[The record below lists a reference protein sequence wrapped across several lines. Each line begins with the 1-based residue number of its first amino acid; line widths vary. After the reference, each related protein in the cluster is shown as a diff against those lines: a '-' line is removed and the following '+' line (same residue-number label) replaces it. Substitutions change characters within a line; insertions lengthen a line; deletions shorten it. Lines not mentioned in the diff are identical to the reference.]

1 MERQYILNMNL
12 HRKITGYSIAFTLVE
27 LLVVISIIGLLAG
40 LAVPAISGGLK
51 SAKAGACLSNLH
63 QIGIATMAYAADNSF
78 KLPDAG
84 ASSPEWATT
93 LASFIS
99 TGTKSKKSIFV
110 CPGCDKPVEDGSATT
125 VAVTYGMHSG
135 LMPKGGTASNI
146 TSVTRATEVILA
158 GDVCQN
164 PGNKGWSPYCI
175 EQPGIIS
182 SQSGGR
188 GGSTDLAS
196 PISYGTDADSG
207 NNPWLRYRHGG
218 KVNVVMVD
226 GHAEAIKKG
235 SVLNKHVIFGQ

>member
-1 MERQYILNMNL
+1 MKL
-12 HRKITGYSIAFTLVE
+12 HRKNKTLSIAFTLVE

-78 KLPDAG
+78 KLPNAG
-84 ASSPEWATT
+84 SGTSDMWATQ
-93 LASFIS
+93 LATFIS

-110 CPGCDKPVEDGSATT
+110 CPGCEKPVTEATGT
-125 VAVTYGMHSG
+125 DVAVTYGMHNG

-146 TSVTRATEVILA
+146 SSVVRSTEVILA

-164 PGNKGWSPYCI
+164 PGNKGWSPFCI
-175 EQPGIIS
+175 EKPSIFA
-182 SQSGGR
+182 SQSGSLNVAI
-188 GGSTDLAS
+188 STA
-196 PISYGTDADSG
+196 TDADSG
-207 NNPWLRYRHGG
+207 NNPWLRYRHSG

>member
-1 MERQYILNMNL
+1 MNKK
-12 HRKITGYSIAFTLVE
+12 HQEKPFSIAFTLVE

-40 LAVPAISGGLK
+40 LAVPAINGGLK

-63 QIGIATMAYAADNSF
+63 QIGVATMAYAADNSF
-78 KLPDAG
+78 KLPNAG
-84 ASSPEWATT
+84 SGTSDMWATQ
-93 LASFIS
+93 LATFIS

-110 CPGCDKPVEDGSATT
+110 CPGCEKTVVEATGND
-125 VAVTYGMHSG
+125 VAVTYGVHNG

-146 TSVTRATEVILA
+146 SSVVRATEVILA

-164 PGNKGWSPYCI
+164 PGNKGWSPFCI
-175 EQPGIIS
+175 EQPSIIS

-188 GGSTDLAS
+188 GGSTDLTS
-196 PISYGTDADSG
+196 PITVGTDSDNG
-207 NNPWLRYRHGG
+207 NNPWLRYRHSG

>member
-1 MERQYILNMNL
+1 MNKNRL
-12 HRKITGYSIAFTLVE
+12 KTTFSIAFTLVE

-63 QIGIATMAYAADNSF
+63 QIGVATIAYTADNSF

-84 ASSPEWATT
+84 SGTSDMWANK
-93 LASFIS
+93 LATFIS

-110 CPGCDKPVEDGSATT
+110 CPGALKTVSEATGEDIAI
-125 VAVTYGMHSG
+125 TYGVHGG
-135 LMPKGGTASNI
+135 LMPRGGTASNI
-146 TSVTRATEVILA
+146 YCVTRQSEVILA
-158 GDVCQN
+158 ADMCQD

-175 EQPGIIS
+175 ENPAIVV

-188 GGSTDLAS
+188 SGSINLSAAIPAT
-196 PISYGTDADSG
+196 TDADSG
-207 NNPWLRYRHGG
+207 NSAWMRYRHSG

-235 SVLNKHVIFGQ
+235 AVLNKHVVFGQ

>member
-1 MERQYILNMNL
+1 MSI
-12 HRKITGYSIAFTLVE
+12 HRKNTALSIAFTLVE

-40 LAVPAISGGLK
+40 LAVPAISSGLK

-93 LASFIS
+93 LASFVS

-110 CPGCDKPVEDGSATT
+110 CPGCEKPVADGTAST

-146 TSVTRATEVILA
+146 TSVVRSTEVILA
-158 GDVCQN
+158 GDMCQN

-175 EQPGIIS
+175 EQPSIIS

-188 GGSTDLAS
+188 GGSTDLTS

-207 NNPWLRYRHGG
+207 NNPWLRYRHAG

-226 GHAEAIKKG
+226 GHAEAIKRG

>member
-1 MERQYILNMNL
+1 MNKNRQ
-12 HRKITGYSIAFTLVE
+12 KTTFSIAFTLVE

-40 LAVPAISGGLK
+40 LAVPAINGGLK

-63 QIGIATMAYAADNSF
+63 QIGVATLAYAADNSF

-84 ASSPEWATT
+84 SGTSDMWATK
-93 LASFIS
+93 LATFIS

-110 CPGCDKPVEDGSATT
+110 CPGCEKTVVEGTGTD
-125 VAVTYGMHSG
+125 VAITYGVHNG

-146 TSVTRATEVILA
+146 SSVVRSTEVILA

-164 PGNKGWSPYCI
+164 PGNKGWSPFCI
-175 EQPGIIS
+175 EQPSIIS

-188 GGSTDLAS
+188 GGSTDLTS
-196 PISYGTDADSG
+196 PISFGTDSDNG
-207 NNPWLRYRHGG
+207 NNPWLRYRHSG
-218 KVNVVMVD
+218 KVNVVMCD

>member
-1 MERQYILNMNL
+1 MNKNRQ
-12 HRKITGYSIAFTLVE
+12 KSTFSIAFTLVE

-40 LAVPAISGGLK
+40 LAVPAINGGLK

-63 QIGIATMAYAADNSF
+63 QIGVATMAYAADNSF
-78 KLPDAG
+78 KLPNAG
-84 ASSPEWATT
+84 SGTSDMWATQ
-93 LASFIS
+93 LATFIS

-110 CPGCDKPVEDGSATT
+110 CPGCEKTVVEATGND
-125 VAVTYGMHSG
+125 VAVTYGVHNG

-146 TSVTRATEVILA
+146 SSVVRATEVILA

-164 PGNKGWSPYCI
+164 PGNKGWSPFCI
-175 EQPGIIS
+175 EQPSIIS

-188 GGSTDLAS
+188 GGSTDLTS
-196 PISYGTDADSG
+196 PISFGTDSDNG
-207 NNPWLRYRHGG
+207 NNPWLRYRHSG
-218 KVNVVMVD
+218 KVNVVMCD

>member
-1 MERQYILNMNL
+1 MNKK
-12 HRKITGYSIAFTLVE
+12 HQEKPFSIAFTLVE

-40 LAVPAISGGLK
+40 LAIPAINGGLK

-63 QIGIATMAYAADNSF
+63 QIGVATMAYAADNSF

-84 ASSPEWATT
+84 SGTSDMWATK
-93 LASFIS
+93 LATFIS

-110 CPGCDKPVEDGSATT
+110 CPGCEKTVVEATGT
-125 VAVTYGMHSG
+125 DVAVTYGVHNG

-146 TSVTRATEVILA
+146 SSVVRATEVILA

-164 PGNKGWSPYCI
+164 PGNKGWSPFCI
-175 EQPGIIS
+175 EQPSIIS

-188 GGSTDLAS
+188 GGSTDLTS
-196 PISYGTDADSG
+196 PITVGTDSDNG
-207 NNPWLRYRHGG
+207 NNPWLRYRHSG
-218 KVNVVMVD
+218 KVNVVMCD

>member
-1 MERQYILNMNL
+1 MNKNRQ
-12 HRKITGYSIAFTLVE
+12 KTTFPIAFTLVE

-40 LAVPAISGGLK
+40 LAVPAINGGLK

-63 QIGIATMAYAADNSF
+63 QIGVATIAYAADNSF

-93 LASFIS
+93 LASFVS

-110 CPGCDKPVEDGSATT
+110 CPGCEKAVQEATGSD
-125 VAVTYGMHSG
+125 VAVTYGMHG
-135 LMPKGGTASNI
+135 GVMPKGKTASNI
-146 TSVTRATEVILA
+146 TSVTRPTEVILA

-175 EQPGIIS
+175 ENPSIIS
-182 SQSGGR
+182 IQSSGP
-188 GGSTDLAS
+188 GGSVAMEKA
-196 PISYGTDADSG
+196 ISVATDADSG
-207 NNPWLRYRHGG
+207 NSPSMRYRHSG

-235 SVLNKHVIFGQ
+235 AVLNKHVIFGQ

>member
-1 MERQYILNMNL
+1 MYKN
-12 HRKITGYSIAFTLVE
+12 HPKTTFSIAFTLVE

-40 LAVPAISGGLK
+40 LAVPAINGGLK

-63 QIGIATMAYAADNSF
+63 QIGVATMAYAADNSF
-78 KLPDAG
+78 KLPNAG
-84 ASSPEWATT
+84 SGTSDMWATQ
-93 LASFIS
+93 LATFIS

-110 CPGCDKPVEDGSATT
+110 CPGAEKAVQEATGSD
-125 VAVTYGMHSG
+125 VAVTYGVHNG

-146 TSVTRATEVILA
+146 SSVVRATEVILA

-164 PGNKGWSPYCI
+164 PGNKGWSPFCI
-175 EQPGIIS
+175 EQPSIIS

-188 GGSTDLAS
+188 GGSTDLNS
-196 PISYGTDADSG
+196 PISFGTDSDNG
-207 NNPWLRYRHGG
+207 NNPWLRYRHSG
-218 KVNVVMVD
+218 KVNVVMCD

>member
-1 MERQYILNMNL
+1 MNKNRQ
-12 HRKITGYSIAFTLVE
+12 KTTFSIAFTLVE

-40 LAVPAISGGLK
+40 LAVPAINGGLK

-63 QIGIATMAYAADNSF
+63 QIGVATMAYAADNSF
-78 KLPDAG
+78 KLPNAG
-84 ASSPEWATT
+84 SGTSDMWATQ
-93 LASFIS
+93 LATFIS

-110 CPGCDKPVEDGSATT
+110 CPGSEKTVQEATGT
-125 VAVTYGMHSG
+125 DVAVTYGVHNG

-146 TSVTRATEVILA
+146 SSVVRSTEVILA

-164 PGNKGWSPYCI
+164 PGNKGWSPFCI
-175 EQPGIIS
+175 EQPSIIS

-188 GGSTDLAS
+188 GGSTDLNS
-196 PISYGTDADSG
+196 PISFGTDSDNG
-207 NNPWLRYRHGG
+207 NNPWLRYRHSG
-218 KVNVVMVD
+218 KVNVVMCD

>member
-1 MERQYILNMNL
+1 MNL
-12 HRKITGYSIAFTLVE
+12 HRKNTALSIAFTLVE

-40 LAVPAISGGLK
+40 LAVPAINGGLK

-63 QIGIATMAYAADNSF
+63 QIGVATMAYAADNSF

-93 LASFIS
+93 LASFVS

-110 CPGCDKPVEDGSATT
+110 CPGCEKPVEDGTAAT

-146 TSVTRATEVILA
+146 TSVVRSTEVILA
-158 GDVCQN
+158 GDMCQN

-175 EQPGIIS
+175 EQPSIFS

-207 NNPWLRYRHGG
+207 NNPWLRYRHSG

-235 SVLNKHVIFGQ
+235 AVLNKHVVFGQ

>member
-1 MERQYILNMNL
+1 MNKK
-12 HRKITGYSIAFTLVE
+12 HQENPFSIAFTLVE

-40 LAVPAISGGLK
+40 LAVPAINGGLK

-63 QIGIATMAYAADNSF
+63 QIGVATMAYAADNSF
-78 KLPDAG
+78 KLPNAG
-84 ASSPEWATT
+84 SGTSDMWATQ
-93 LASFIS
+93 LATFIS

-110 CPGCDKPVEDGSATT
+110 CPGCEKTVVEATGND
-125 VAVTYGMHSG
+125 VAVTYGVHNG

-146 TSVTRATEVILA
+146 SSVVRSTEVILA

-164 PGNKGWSPYCI
+164 PGNKGWSPFCI
-175 EQPGIIS
+175 EQPSIIS

-188 GGSTDLAS
+188 GGSTDLTS
-196 PISYGTDADSG
+196 PISVGTDSDNG
-207 NNPWLRYRHGG
+207 NNPWLRYRHSG
-218 KVNVVMVD
+218 KVNVVMCD

>member
-1 MERQYILNMNL
+1 MNKNRQ
-12 HRKITGYSIAFTLVE
+12 KTTFPIAFTLVE

-40 LAVPAISGGLK
+40 LAVPAINGGLK

-63 QIGIATMAYAADNSF
+63 QIGVATIAYAADNSF

-93 LASFIS
+93 LASFVS

-110 CPGCDKPVEDGSATT
+110 CPGCEKAVQEATGSD
-125 VAVTYGMHSG
+125 VAVTYGMHG
-135 LMPKGGTASNI
+135 GVMPKGKTASNI
-146 TSVTRATEVILA
+146 TSVTRPTEVILA

-175 EQPGIIS
+175 ENPSIITIQS
-182 SQSGGR
+182 SGP
-188 GGSTDLAS
+188 GGSVAMEKA
-196 PISYGTDADSG
+196 ISVATDADSG
-207 NNPWLRYRHGG
+207 NSPSMRYRHSG

-235 SVLNKHVIFGQ
+235 AVLNKHVIFGQ

>member
-1 MERQYILNMNL
+1 MNKNRQ
-12 HRKITGYSIAFTLVE
+12 KTTFSIAFTLVE

-40 LAVPAISGGLK
+40 LAVPAINGGLK

-63 QIGIATMAYAADNSF
+63 QIGVATMAFAADNSF
-78 KLPDAG
+78 KLPNAG
-84 ASSPEWATT
+84 SGTSDMWATQ
-93 LASFIS
+93 LATFIS

-110 CPGCDKPVEDGSATT
+110 CPGSEKTVQEATGND
-125 VAVTYGMHSG
+125 VAVTYGVHNG

-146 TSVTRATEVILA
+146 TSVVRSTEVILA

-164 PGNKGWSPYCI
+164 PGNKGWSPFCI
-175 EQPGIIS
+175 EQPSIIS

-188 GGSTDLAS
+188 GGSTDLNS
-196 PISYGTDADSG
+196 PISFGTDSDNG
-207 NNPWLRYRHGG
+207 NNPWLRYRHSG
-218 KVNVVMVD
+218 KVNVVMCD

>member
-1 MERQYILNMNL
+1 MYKNYQ
-12 HRKITGYSIAFTLVE
+12 KTTFSIAFTLVE

-40 LAVPAISGGLK
+40 LAVPAINGGLK

-63 QIGIATMAYAADNSF
+63 QIGVATMAYAADNSF
-78 KLPDAG
+78 KLPNAG
-84 ASSPEWATT
+84 SGTSDMWATQ
-93 LASFIS
+93 LATFIS

-110 CPGCDKPVEDGSATT
+110 CPGCEKPVVEATGT
-125 VAVTYGMHSG
+125 DVAVTYGVHNG

-146 TSVTRATEVILA
+146 SSVVRATEVILA

-175 EQPGIIS
+175 EQPSIIS

-196 PISYGTDADSG
+196 PISYGTDSDNG
-207 NNPWLRYRHGG
+207 NNPWLRYRHSG

>member
-1 MERQYILNMNL
+1 MNSI
-12 HRKITGYSIAFTLVE
+12 RKDTELSIAFTLVE

-63 QIGIATMAYAADNSF
+63 QIGVATMAYAADNSS
-78 KLPDAG
+78 KLPNAG
-84 ASSPEWATT
+84 SGTSDMWATQ
-93 LASFIS
+93 LATFIS

-110 CPGCDKPVEDGSATT
+110 CPGCEKPVTEATGT
-125 VAVTYGMHSG
+125 DVAVTYGMHNG
-135 LMPKGGTASNI
+135 LMPKGGTASNMS
-146 TSVTRATEVILA
+146 SVVRSTEVILA
-158 GDVCQN
+158 GDVCQDS
-164 PGNKGWSPYCI
+164 GNKGWSPYCI
-175 EQPGIIS
+175 EQPSIIS

-188 GGSTDLAS
+188 GGSTDLTS

-207 NNPWLRYRHGG
+207 NNPWLRYRHSG

>member
-1 MERQYILNMNL
+1 MNL
-12 HRKITGYSIAFTLVE
+12 NRKNTTLSTAFTLVE

-175 EQPGIIS
+175 EQPAIIS

-188 GGSTDLAS
+188 GGSTDLNS

-207 NNPWLRYRHGG
+207 NSPWLRYRHGG